1 MTLLCFLVVLSLQLD
16 HGLQWD
22 PANKCFTEVNKKK
35 ILTNKEIN
43 KMMEK

>member
-35 ILTNKEIN
+35 Y
-43 KMMEK
+43 